1 MFSIRKVKQETI
13 QIIKQAATFA
23 LITCALSGFSYAAP
37 QSDAS
42 AVSSLSE
49 ISLASGSAVVK
60 LLEAGAELTLFGV
73 FFTGAVASVAVQ
85 AGSEGAK
92 FSVAVPLELV
102 DYLRKNIGM
111 AVVAL
116 CDEAGTSLSVAG
128 KEFAYVPN
136 EQLLQ
141 NNHRQAK

>member
-1 MFSIRKVKQETI
+1 MFTI
-13 QIIKQAATFA
+13 FKIKRNAIATLTA
-23 LITCALSGFSYAAP
+23 CALSSFSYAAP
-37 QSDAS
+37 QSDVS
-42 AVSSLSE
+42 AVSALSE
-49 ISLASGSAVVK
+49 ISVATGSAVVE
-60 LLEAGAELTLFGV
+60 LVEAGAQLTLFSV

-102 DYLRKNIGM
+102 DYLRENTGM

-116 CDEAGTSLSVAG
+116 CDEAGTSLSVDG

-141 NNHRQAK
+141 HNHRQNK